1 MSGEWQTGPVAR
13 PDPRQAA
20 QAAALSSAMAGAVDL
35 SGLKARAEART
46 SSASASTSAGPQRP
60 ADGAAG
66 GPPAGDAA
74 GAPVTVLDVDEASFQ
89 AEVIERSMQVP
100 VVVDLWAEWCGPCK
114 QLSPVLE
121 KLAGEG
127 RGAWVL
133 AKIDVDAN
141 PRISQAF
148 GVQSIPTVV
157 VVAGGQPVTSFT
169 GAQPEPQLRQWISQ
183 LLDALRDQMPG
194 IAAAESRD
202 EGDDQQ
208 EPAEEP
214 EDPRFVAAEEA
225 LDNGDFAGAQQV
237 YEQIL
242 AAEPGN
248 AEAQAALAQVRFLA
262 RAESADPSAIDRAD
276 AAPDD
281 VDAQIA
287 AADAQVAAQ
296 DVTGAFDRLV
306 RTVART
312 AGDDRDR
319 ARTHLVELF
328 ELFGVEDERVTAARR
343 ALARALY

>member
-1 MSGEWQTGPVAR
+1 
-13 PDPRQAA
+13 
-20 QAAALSSAMAGAVDL
+20 MAGAVDL
-35 SGLKARAEART
+35 SGLKARAEQRT
-46 SSASASTSAGPQRP
+46 PASGAPQRP
-60 ADGAAG
+60 AEPAGGG
-66 GPPAGDAA
+66 GPPAAGGGAA
-74 GAPVTVLDVDEASFQ
+74 TTTVLDVTEETFQ

-121 KLAGEG
+121 KLAAEG
-127 RGAWVL
+127 RGAWIL

-148 GVQSIPTVV
+148 QVQSIPHVV
-157 VVAGGQPVTSFT
+157 VVAGGQPVTSFN
-169 GAQPEPQLRQWISQ
+169 GAQPEPQLRQWITQ

-194 IAAAESRD
+194 IAEAEARAGGEVD
-202 EGDDQQ
+202 AG
-208 EPAEEP
+208 PVEEP
-214 EDPRFVAAEEA
+214 EDPRIVAAEEA
-225 LDNGDFAGAQQV
+225 LERGDYAAAAQA

-242 AAEPGN
+242 ASEPAH
-248 AEAQAALAQVRFLA
+248 AEAAAALAQVKFLE
-262 RAESADPSAIDRAD
+262 RAESADPSAIGRAD

-306 RTVART
+306 QTVART

-328 ELFGVEDERVTAARR
+328 ELFGTDDERVTTARR

>member
-1 MSGEWQTGPVAR
+1 
-13 PDPRQAA
+13 
-20 QAAALSSAMAGAVDL
+20 MAGAVDL
-35 SGLKARAEART
+35 SGLKARAEQRT
-46 SSASASTSAGPQRP
+46 PAGGAPQRP
-60 ADGAAG
+60 ADPAGGG
-66 GPPAGDAA
+66 GPPAAGGGAA
-74 GAPVTVLDVDEASFQ
+74 PAVVLDVTEETFQ

-121 KLAGEG
+121 KLAAEG
-127 RGAWVL
+127 RGAWIL

-148 GVQSIPTVV
+148 QVQSIPHVV
-157 VVAGGQPVTSFT
+157 VVAGGQPVTSFN
-169 GAQPEPQLRQWISQ
+169 GAQPEPQLRQWITQ

-194 IAAAESRD
+194 IAEAEARAGGEVD
-202 EGDDQQ
+202 A
-208 EPAEEP
+208 EPVEEP
-214 EDPRFVAAEEA
+214 EDPRIVAAEEA
-225 LDNGDFAGAQQV
+225 LERGDYAAAAEA

-242 AAEPGN
+242 ASEPAH
-248 AEAQAALAQVRFLA
+248 AEAAAALAQVKFLE
-262 RAESADPSAIDRAD
+262 RAESADPSAIGRAD

-306 RTVART
+306 QTVART

-328 ELFGVEDERVTAARR
+328 ELFGTDDERVTTARR

>member
-1 MSGEWQTGPVAR
+1 
-13 PDPRQAA
+13 
-20 QAAALSSAMAGAVDL
+20 MAGAVDL
-35 SGLKARAEART
+35 SGLKARAEQRT
-46 SSASASTSAGPQRP
+46 PAGGAPQRP
-60 ADGAAG
+60 ADPAGGG
-66 GPPAGDAA
+66 GPPAGGGAA
-74 GAPVTVLDVDEASFQ
+74 PAVVLDVTEETFQ

-121 KLAGEG
+121 KLAAEG
-127 RGAWVL
+127 RGAWIL

-148 GVQSIPTVV
+148 QVQSIPHVV
-157 VVAGGQPVTSFT
+157 VVAGGQPVTSFN
-169 GAQPEPQLRQWISQ
+169 GAQPEPQLRQWITQ

-194 IAAAESRD
+194 IAEAEARAGGEVD
-202 EGDDQQ
+202 A
-208 EPAEEP
+208 EPVEEP
-214 EDPRFVAAEEA
+214 EDPRIVAAEEA
-225 LDNGDFAGAQQV
+225 LERGDYAAAAQA

-242 AAEPGN
+242 ASEPAH
-248 AEAQAALAQVRFLA
+248 AEAAAALAQVKFLE
-262 RAESADPSAIDRAD
+262 RAESADPSAIGRAD

-306 RTVART
+306 QTVART

-328 ELFGVEDERVTAARR
+328 ELFGTEDERVTTARR

>member
-1 MSGEWQTGPVAR
+1 
-13 PDPRQAA
+13 
-20 QAAALSSAMAGAVDL
+20 MAGAVDL
-35 SGLKARAEART
+35 SGLKARAEARPP
-46 SSASASTSAGPQRP
+46 SGSPGGAPGAAAPP
-60 ADGAAG
+60 ADGAAPG
-66 GPPAGDAA
+66 
-74 GAPVTVLDVDEASFQ
+74 GAPVTVVDVTEASFQ
-89 AEVIERSMQVP
+89 SDVIERSMTVP
-100 VVVDLWAEWCGPCK
+100 VVVDLWAEWCQPCK

-121 KLAGEG
+121 KLAAEG
-127 RGAWVL
+127 GGAWVL

-148 GVQSIPTVV
+148 QVQSIPMVV
-157 VVAGGQPVTSFT
+157 VVAGGQPVTSFQ
-169 GAQPEPQLRQWISQ
+169 GAQPEPQLREWIGQ
-183 LLDALRDQMPG
+183 LLDALREQMPG
-194 IAAAESRD
+194 IAEAEARA
-202 EGDDQQ
+202 GAQGGA
-208 EPAEEP
+208 EPVEEP

-225 LDNGDFAGAQQV
+225 LEQGDYAGAAAA

-242 AAEPGN
+242 ASEPTN
-248 AEAQAALAQVRFLA
+248 AEAQAALAQVRFLE
-262 RAESADPSAIDRAD
+262 RAESADPSAIARAD

-306 RTVART
+306 QTVART

-328 ELFGVEDERVTAARR
+328 ELFGTEDERVTTARR

>member
-1 MSGEWQTGPVAR
+1 
-13 PDPRQAA
+13 
-20 QAAALSSAMAGAVDL
+20 MAGAVDL
-35 SGLKARAEART
+35 SGLKARAEQRT
-46 SSASASTSAGPQRP
+46 PAGGAPQRP
-60 ADGAAG
+60 ADPSGGG
-66 GPPAGDAA
+66 GPPAAGG
-74 GAPVTVLDVDEASFQ
+74 GAPDVVLDVTEETFQ

-121 KLAGEG
+121 KLAAEG
-127 RGAWVL
+127 RGAWIL

-148 GVQSIPTVV
+148 QVQSIPHVV
-157 VVAGGQPVTSFT
+157 VVAGGQPVTSFN
-169 GAQPEPQLRQWISQ
+169 GAQPEPQLRQWITQ

-194 IAAAESRD
+194 IAEAEARAGGEVD
-202 EGDDQQ
+202 A
-208 EPAEEP
+208 EPVEEP
-214 EDPRFVAAEEA
+214 EDPRIVAAEEA
-225 LDNGDFAGAQQV
+225 LERGDYAAAAQA
-237 YEQIL
+237 YEEIL
-242 AAEPGN
+242 ASEPAH
-248 AEAQAALAQVRFLA
+248 AEAQAALAQVKFLE
-262 RAESADPSAIDRAD
+262 RAESADPSAIGRAD

-306 RTVART
+306 QTVART

-328 ELFGVEDERVTAARR
+328 ELFGTEDERVTTARR

>member
-1 MSGEWQTGPVAR
+1 
-13 PDPRQAA
+13 
-20 QAAALSSAMAGAVDL
+20 MAGAVDL

-46 SSASASTSAGPQRP
+46 SAGSSQAAPQRPAGPP
-60 ADGAAG
+60 ADGAA
-66 GPPAGDAA
+66 PAG
-74 GAPVTVLDVDEASFQ
+74 GAPVTVIDVDEASFQ
-89 AEVIERSMQVP
+89 AEVIERSMTVP

-121 KLAGEG
+121 KLAAEG

-148 GVQSIPTVV
+148 QVQSIPMVV
-157 VVAGGQPVTSFT
+157 VVAGGQPVTSFQ
-169 GAQPEPQLRQWISQ
+169 GAQPEPQLRQWIGQ

-194 IAAAESRD
+194 IAEAEARAGGG
-202 EGDDQQ
+202 EV
-208 EPAEEP
+208 EPAEAP
-214 EDPRFVAAEEA
+214 EDPRFVAAEDALEA
-225 LDNGDFAGAQQV
+225 GDYAAATQA

-242 AAEPGN
+242 ASEPAN
-248 AEAQAALAQVRFLA
+248 AEAQAALAQVKFLQ
-262 RAESADPSAIDRAD
+262 RAESADPSAIARAD

-287 AADAQVAAQ
+287 AADAQLAAQ

-306 RTVART
+306 QTVART
-312 AGDDRDR
+312 SGDERDR

-328 ELFGVEDERVTAARR
+328 ELFGTEDERVTTARR

>member
-1 MSGEWQTGPVAR
+1 
-13 PDPRQAA
+13 
-20 QAAALSSAMAGAVDL
+20 MAGAVDL
-35 SGLKARAEART
+35 SGLKARAEQRT
-46 SSASASTSAGPQRP
+46 PAGGAPQRP
-60 ADGAAG
+60 ADPAGGG
-66 GPPAGDAA
+66 GPPAGGGAA
-74 GAPVTVLDVDEASFQ
+74 PAVVLDVTEETFQ

-121 KLAGEG
+121 KLATEG
-127 RGAWVL
+127 RGAWIL

-148 GVQSIPTVV
+148 QVQSIPHVV
-157 VVAGGQPVTSFT
+157 VVAGGQPVTSFN
-169 GAQPEPQLRQWISQ
+169 GAQPEPQLRQWITQ

-194 IAAAESRD
+194 IAEAEARAGGEVD
-202 EGDDQQ
+202 A
-208 EPAEEP
+208 EPVEEP
-214 EDPRFVAAEEA
+214 EDPRIVAAEDALERGDYAAAAEA
-225 LDNGDFAGAQQV
+225 

-242 AAEPGN
+242 ASEPAH
-248 AEAQAALAQVRFLA
+248 AEAAAALAQVKFLE
-262 RAESADPSAIDRAD
+262 RAESADPSAIGRAD

-306 RTVART
+306 QTVART

-328 ELFGVEDERVTAARR
+328 ELFGTEDERVTTARR

>member
-1 MSGEWQTGPVAR
+1 
-13 PDPRQAA
+13 
-20 QAAALSSAMAGAVDL
+20 
-35 SGLKARAEART
+35 
-46 SSASASTSAGPQRP
+46 
-60 ADGAAG
+60 
-66 GPPAGDAA
+66 
-74 GAPVTVLDVDEASFQ
+74 
-89 AEVIERSMQVP
+89 MQVP

-121 KLAGEG
+121 KLAAEG
-127 RGAWVL
+127 RGAWIL

-148 GVQSIPTVV
+148 QVQSIPHVV
-157 VVAGGQPVTSFT
+157 VVAGGQPVTSFN
-169 GAQPEPQLRQWISQ
+169 GAQPEPQLRQWITQ

-194 IAAAESRD
+194 IAEAEARAGGEVD
-202 EGDDQQ
+202 A
-208 EPAEEP
+208 EPVEEP
-214 EDPRFVAAEEA
+214 EDPRIVAAEEA
-225 LDNGDFAGAQQV
+225 LERGDYAAAAQA

-242 AAEPGN
+242 ASEPAH
-248 AEAQAALAQVRFLA
+248 AEAAAALAQVRFLE
-262 RAESADPSAIDRAD
+262 RAESADPSAIGRAD

-306 RTVART
+306 QTVART

-328 ELFGVEDERVTAARR
+328 ELFGTEDERVTTARR

>member
-1 MSGEWQTGPVAR
+1 
-13 PDPRQAA
+13 
-20 QAAALSSAMAGAVDL
+20 MAGAVDL
-35 SGLKARAEART
+35 SGLKARAEQRT
-46 SSASASTSAGPQRP
+46 PAGGAPQRP
-60 ADGAAG
+60 ADPAGGG
-66 GPPAGDAA
+66 GPPAAGGGAA
-74 GAPVTVLDVDEASFQ
+74 PAVVLDVTEETFQ

-121 KLAGEG
+121 KLAAEG
-127 RGAWVL
+127 RGAWIL

-148 GVQSIPTVV
+148 QVQSIPHVV
-157 VVAGGQPVTSFT
+157 VVAGGQPVTSFN
-169 GAQPEPQLRQWISQ
+169 GAQPEPQLRQWITQ

-194 IAAAESRD
+194 IAEAEARAGGEVD
-202 EGDDQQ
+202 A
-208 EPAEEP
+208 EPVEEP
-214 EDPRFVAAEEA
+214 EDPRIVAAEEA
-225 LDNGDFAGAQQV
+225 LERGDYAAAAQA
-237 YEQIL
+237 YEEIL
-242 AAEPGN
+242 AAEPAH
-248 AEAQAALAQVRFLA
+248 AEAAAALAQVKFLE
-262 RAESADPSAIDRAD
+262 RAESADPSAIGRAD

-306 RTVART
+306 QTVART

-328 ELFGVEDERVTAARR
+328 ELFGTEDERVTTARR